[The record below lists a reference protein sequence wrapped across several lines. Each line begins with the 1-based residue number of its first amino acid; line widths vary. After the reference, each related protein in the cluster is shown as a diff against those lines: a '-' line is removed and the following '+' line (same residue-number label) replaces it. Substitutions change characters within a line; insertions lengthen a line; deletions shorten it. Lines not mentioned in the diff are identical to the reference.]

1 MIRLQCPKCET
12 KLGVDDS
19 KAGGVAVC
27 PDCGQKFRIPG
38 KPPASASKP
47 NPAKTT
53 PPPRKQAAPARQA
66 AAKPAPPPSRPKE
79 PWEEEDSSPYE
90 VRELEEPGDDA
101 LKVEYGVDKE
111 YEKKVARKLKEEEQ
125 QEFRSFLGLV
135 VVLIVVGV
143 VVCLLPLIMAD
154 LIYIPIGLGNI
165 ISFIGGVWMLSLAF
179 KENIVS
185 FLLVFF
191 VPFYHIYFAIKHW
204 RDARVALVCI
214 YLGSFIWGAGL
225 ATGGYSKLK
234 ELIDKERPSTSLS
247 RPAAVALLAGPE
259 ARKHEPAHG
268 SAPTL

>member
-12 KLGVDDS
+12 RLGVDDS

-53 PPPRKQAAPARQA
+53 PPPRKQAAPAKQA

-79 PWEEEDSSPYE
+79 PWEEEDSSPYAVQE
-90 VRELEEPGDDA
+90 IEELGDDA
-101 LKVEYGVDKE
+101 LKVEYGVDKD
-111 YEKKVARKLKEEEQ
+111 YEKKVERKRKEEEQ
-125 QEFRSFLGLV
+125 QEFRTFLGT
-135 VVLIVVGV
+135 VVLLVVVGV

-154 LIYIPIGLGNI
+154 LIYVPLGLGNI

-179 KENIVS
+179 KEDIVT

-204 RDARVALVCI
+204 HDARLALVCM
-214 YLGSFIWGAGL
+214 YLGSFIATAGL
-225 ATGGYSKLK
+225 LTGGYSKIK
-234 ELIDKERPSTSLS
+234 ELIDKEHPSTSLS
-247 RPAAVALLAGPE
+247 RPAAVAFLAGPE
-259 ARKHEPAHG
+259 ARKHVPAQG
-268 SAPTL
+268 SSPIL